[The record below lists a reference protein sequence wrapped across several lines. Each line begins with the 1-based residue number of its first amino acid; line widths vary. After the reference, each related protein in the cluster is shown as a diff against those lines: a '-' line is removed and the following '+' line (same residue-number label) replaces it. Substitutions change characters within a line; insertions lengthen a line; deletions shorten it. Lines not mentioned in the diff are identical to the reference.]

1 MREQVPGKAC
11 KCPALQPL
19 GCLRQR
25 KGHELGP
32 DPSGSSSLLPS
43 FEKQCAAAQDLVA
56 ALTSPGWWA
65 TAKVDQSRTLKDGA
79 GNAIWEN
86 TTPFKYHNGW
96 LSVYWTA
103 YQ

>member
-1 MREQVPGKAC
+1 MSSFATSGVPQTKEWPRAW
-11 KCPALQPL
+11 A
-19 GCLRQR
+19 
-25 KGHELGP
+25 
-32 DPSGSSSLLPS
+32 GSFRIILLLPS

-65 TAKVDQSRTLKDGA
+65 TAKVDQSRTLKDEA

-86 TTPFKYHNGW
+86 TTPFKYHDGW